1 MSFPPGNVLRRQN
14 QTCDSGSDLL
24 PLRLSDIIARP
35 SFMPN
40 ILQYRLYN
48 RSGHTK
54 FHQLSSTFIKFHQL
68 SSSFAIINSS
78 GYIGSWNF
86 LLLFQRRG
94 DPEVFDFAARLLVPL
109 LIFSCCLRPQMLLA
123 FSFFGIV
130 ALGLLLLLSTAGM
143 VMLILLPLDGVS
155 GGSGNSLKWM

>member
-54 FHQLSSTFIKFHQL
+54 FHQLSSSFINFHQL
-68 SSSFAIINSS
+68 SSTF
-78 GYIGSWNF
+78 
-86 LLLFQRRG
+86 
-94 DPEVFDFAARLLVPL
+94 
-109 LIFSCCLRPQMLLA
+109 
-123 FSFFGIV
+123 IV
-130 ALGLLLLLSTAGM
+130 
-143 VMLILLPLDGVS
+143 IC
-155 GGSGNSLKWM
+155 NHQ

>member
-68 SSSFAIINSS
+68 SSTFIVICNHQELRLHRQLELPAVVPTS
-78 GYIGSWNF
+78 
-86 LLLFQRRG
+86 RRSRSLRLRSALAG
-94 DPEVFDFAARLLVPL
+94 AAADL
-109 LIFSCCLRPQMLLA
+109 Q
-123 FSFFGIV
+123 
-130 ALGLLLLLSTAGM
+130 
-143 VMLILLPLDGVS
+143 LLPTTADAAGLQLLRYRGTGTAAAAEYCRDGDVDPAAT
-155 GGSGNSLKWM
+155 